1 MTIVAL
7 VPLRSL
13 HDGKQRLRD
22 VLSGAERTALIQQLF
37 RRTIQALAASEQV
50 GLVGVVSPDPAL
62 LAWARLLPGPLPLLP
77 ILQPGQGLN
86 PGLEYGRR
94 VLLQPSPGQPLPTAL
109 LVMLPDLP
117 EITAADVQTLTRL
130 STSATV
136 VVAPDRHGQGTNA
149 LLLRPPEVLPF
160 HFGSGSLERHMSA
173 AQASGLTLRR
183 YDAPSIALDIDTAD
197 DLQLADAWSE
207 LPGLS

>member
-22 VLSGAERTALIQQLF
+22 VLSSAERTALVQQLF
-37 RRTIQALAASEQV
+37 GRTLRAMAASEQIS
-50 GLVGVVSPDPAL
+50 LLGVVSPDPAL
-62 LAWARLLPGPLPLLP
+62 LGWAAALPAPIPLLP

-86 PGLEYGRR
+86 PGLEHGRR
-94 VLLQPSPGQPLPTAL
+94 VLLQPGAGQPLPTAL
-109 LVMLPDLP
+109 LVVLPDLP
-117 EITAADVQTLTRL
+117 GITAVDVQTLIRL
-130 STSATV
+130 STVGTV
-136 VVAPDRHGQGTNA
+136 VVASDRHGQGTNA
-149 LLLRPPEVLPF
+149 LLLRPPEALPF
-160 HFGSGSLERHMSA
+160 QFGSGSLTRHTAA

-183 YDAPSIALDIDTAD
+183 FDAPGMALDIDTAD

-207 LPGLS
+207 LSGLP